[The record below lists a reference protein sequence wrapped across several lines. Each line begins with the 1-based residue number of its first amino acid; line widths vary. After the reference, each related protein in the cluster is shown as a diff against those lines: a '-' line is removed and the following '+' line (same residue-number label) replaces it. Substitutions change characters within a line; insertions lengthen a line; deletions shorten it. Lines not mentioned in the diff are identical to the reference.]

1 MTGRPTDP
9 EAIMAALAAPFP
21 VADVEWRV
29 DGKPREGEKRA
40 RCVCYIDARAVQGR
54 LDAVLEPFAWSAE
67 YVALQGGHVECR
79 LTLEV
84 AGRTVTRADVG
95 EPNQGGFADALK
107 SAYSDALKRAA
118 VHFGIGRYLYEIP
131 AQYAEVRASGSTWV
145 ITDRG
150 LAELRS
156 YYAARCKVAREGAQ
170 AAPER
175 TQEPPESA
183 QEPPESA
190 QEPRG
195 AVLRPSSVEQARE
208 VRASAPAGA
217 KPDVAPF
224 WRWTRSMGWTVT
236 AVKAAA
242 PKPIERMDADELAAY
257 RRLLKESGGPVAVVA
272 QGGSA
277 RGAA

>member
-1 MTGRPTDP
+1 MTNRPTDP
-9 EAIMAALAAPFP
+9 EEIMAALAAPFP

-40 RCVCYIDARAVQGR
+40 RCVCYIDARAVQCR
-54 LDAVLEPFAWSAE
+54 LDAVLQPFAWSAE
-67 YVALQGGHVECR
+67 YVALEGGHVECR
-79 LTLEV
+79 LTLDV

-150 LAELRS
+150 LAELRD
-156 YYAARCKVAREGAQ
+156 YYAARTRTAREGV
-170 AAPER
+170 
-175 TQEPPESA
+175 
-183 QEPPESA
+183 
-190 QEPRG
+190 QEPREPT
-195 AVLRPSSVEQARE
+195 LRPSSVEQARE
-208 VRASAPAGA
+208 ARAAAPAASTVVPPAHAGA

-224 WRWTRSMGWTVT
+224 WRWAREKGWTVT

-257 RRLLKESGGPVAVVA
+257 RQLLEESGGPVAIVA
-272 QGGSA
+272 QGESA